1 MTRTALPSP
10 LLSTD
15 AYERAKKYTGR
26 ESVYAWEQDWIQFWR
41 NSGCPNLKS
50 ADTAFIGFCKS
61 RFVRLGGKA

>member
-41 NSGCPNLKS
+41 NSGCPNPKS
-50 ADTAFIGFCKS
+50 VDTAFIGFCKS